1 MITLVIAFIVFF
13 VIANKYLFKRISRQL
28 KEFIKKK
35 YNYDI
40 ELFTNYKPK
49 RSRSLISLL
58 YEYFSN

>member
-1 MITLVIAFIVFF
+1 MITLAIAFLIFYVFL
-13 VIANKYLFKRISRQL
+13 NKCLFKRISVQF